1 MESRRRKRTEEPP
14 VEERADDLV
23 RGEPKDGDLQDE
35 DLEERER
42 AHDDDDDDSLGRPV
56 RIDS

>member
-1 MESRRRKRTEEPP
+1 MESRRRKHTEEPP

-23 RGEPKDGDLQDE
+23 RDESDAGDLQDE

-56 RIDS
+56 RI